1 MKILDRYILFT
12 FIKTFL
18 SIFIILMF
26 ILILQSLWLYIK
38 ELAGR
43 ELPISVILKF
53 LVFVMPRLTVI
64 VLPLAI
70 LLSSIMVFGNFAENY
85 EFAAMKS
92 TGISLQRAMKSL
104 IIFIIGL
111 GITAFFF
118 SNSIIPRAE
127 IEFINLRRNIAKVK
141 PALAI
146 TTGQFNALGE
156 TINIKVDEKFG
167 ENDEFLKGVVI
178 HKKDPNRIGNYTVI
192 IAEEGELIS
201 TEDEPVLSLKL
212 KNGNYYDELLQRDLK
227 KKKRKP
233 FAKSYFETY
242 TLNIDISLLDDVDFE
257 DKQIDNAYTMLN
269 VVELAEE
276 IDKQSVEMT
285 EDYKSFS
292 DSFMNKSGFTPI
304 EGASG
309 VTVKDTIQPE
319 LLDNYRLKDQVAII
333 EMARSNIKNSMVTL
347 DNRKIAFKR
356 KVKTINKYEIAVHD
370 KYVLAFSCII
380 LFFVGA
386 PLGAIIKK
394 GGLGLPIVI
403 GVVTFLT
410 FHFVGIFAK
419 NSAEDN
425 TITPFIASWLS
436 SFIMLPIGI
445 YFTYRATTDQGI
457 LGSGDFFAPLKRMF
471 AKKQKITAVPD
482 IKDISYTLTDQESE
496 MLDKFSSNQLKDV
509 VKNYKQYEYSEDVRF
524 AAIDRLG
531 QLGITLENL
540 KVQGY
545 YTDPV

>member
-1 MKILDRYILFT
+1 
-12 FIKTFL
+12 
-18 SIFIILMF
+18 
-26 ILILQSLWLYIK
+26 
-38 ELAGR
+38 
-43 ELPISVILKF
+43 
-53 LVFVMPRLTVI
+53 MPRLTVI

-70 LLSSIMVFGNFAENY
+70 LLTSIMVFGNFAENY

-104 IIFIIGL
+104 IIFIVGL

-141 PALAI
+141 PAMAI
-146 TTGQFNALGE
+146 ATGQFNSLGE
-156 TINIKVDEKFG
+156 SINIKVDEKYG
-167 ENDEFLKGVVI
+167 ENDEFLKGIVI

-192 IAEEGELIS
+192 IADEGELIS
-201 TEDEPVLSLKL
+201 TEEQPVLSLKL
-212 KNGNYYDELLQRDLK
+212 KNGNYYDEIQQRDLK

-242 TLNIDISLLDDVDFE
+242 TINLDISLLDDVDFE

-269 VVELAEE
+269 VLELSDE

-285 EDYKSFS
+285 EDYKSFG

-304 EGASG
+304 EGATG
-309 VTVKDTIQPE
+309 VTVNDSIKPD
-319 LLDNYRLKDQVAII
+319 LLDNYELRDRVQVL
-333 EMARSNIKNSMVTL
+333 EMARSNIKNSIVTL
-347 DNRKIAFKR
+347 DNRKVAFKR

-394 GGLGLPIVI
+394 GGLGLPIII
-403 GVVTFLT
+403 GVITFLT

-425 TITPFIASWLS
+425 TVTPFVASWLS
-436 SFIMLPIGI
+436 SFIMLPLGI

-457 LGSGDFFAPLKRMF
+457 FGSGDFFAPIKRLF
-471 AKKQKITAVPD
+471 ARKQKITAVPN
-482 IKDISYTLTDQESE
+482 IKDMSYTLTDAETE
-496 MLDKFSSNQLKDV
+496 MLEKLSSNQLKDI
-509 VKNYKQYEYSEDVRF
+509 VKNHKQYEYSDDVRL

-531 QLGITLENL
+531 ELGITLENL

-545 YTDPV
+545 YIDSV

>member
-1 MKILDRYILFT
+1 
-12 FIKTFL
+12 
-18 SIFIILMF
+18 MF

-43 ELPISVILKF
+43 ELPIGVILKF

-104 IIFIIGL
+104 IIFIVGL

-146 TTGQFNALGE
+146 TTGQFNSLGE
-156 TINIKVDEKFG
+156 TINIKVDEKYG
-167 ENDEFLKGVVI
+167 ENGQFLRGIVI
-178 HKKDPNRIGNYTVI
+178 HKKDPNRIGNFTVI
-192 IAEEGELIS
+192 IAEDGELIS
-201 TEDEPVLSLKL
+201 TDDQPVLSLKL
-212 KNGNYYDELLQRDLK
+212 NNGNYYDELLQRDIK
-227 KKKRKP
+227 KKKRRP

-276 IDKQSVEMT
+276 LDKKSAEMT
-285 EDYKSFS
+285 EDFKVFG
-292 DSFMNKSGFTPI
+292 DSFVKKSGFTPI

-309 VTVKDTIQPE
+309 VTISDSTSPN
-319 LLDNYRLKDQVAII
+319 LLDNYDLKERVQIL
-333 EMARSNIKNSMVTL
+333 EMARSNIKNGMVTL
-347 DNRKIAFKR
+347 DNRKIAYKR

-425 TITPFIASWLS
+425 TITPFIASWFS
-436 SFIMLPIGI
+436 SFIMLPIGV

-457 LGSGDFFAPLKRMF
+457 FGSGDFFAPVKRLF
-471 AKKQKITAVPD
+471 AKKQKVAAVPE
-482 IKDISYTLTDQESE
+482 IKDLSYTITEEESK

-509 VKNYKQYEYSEDVRF
+509 VKNYKQYEYSEDMRF

-545 YTDPV
+545 YNDPV